1 MYSALLLATT
11 VLVHGQNL
19 QCFPSM
25 GDSRWDVA
33 QVASGSPAQALTPNS
48 SVCTCGSY
56 YSSSCCTMSY
66 VKAVAAGPDQ
76 IYAGWSFNQCGKI
89 MSSKCRAYMEAQ
101 ECSYGCDPRLSQRYY
116 NLYNAPANFTSIPVC
131 ASYCDAWFDACADD
145 VTCSYN
151 WGTWPTI
158 GTGSSL
164 YICNTTPTDAS
175 IVTSSPSGVPFQTCK
190 TFRETFRNSRG
201 LCGNGGSFPSSDAG
215 LWNNAYTYSTAS
227 NWFVCARTPLPP
239 PSPHTPLPLHA
250 PMYLNIPLP
259 PPCLLCAHSAC
270 AALPPTRTG
279 AAMRLRAQPLAPGRP
294 PRSAVDPWL

>member
-1 MYSALLLATT
+1 
-11 VLVHGQNL
+11 
-19 QCFPSM
+19 M
-25 GDSRWDVA
+25 GSSRWDVA
-33 QVASGSPAQALTPNS
+33 QAASGSPPQALTPNS

-76 IYAGWSFNQCGKI
+76 IYAGWSFNHCGKT

-101 ECSYGCDPRLSQRYY
+101 ECSYGCDLRLSQRYY

-175 IVTSSPSGVPFQTCK
+175 YVTSSPSGVPFQTCK

-227 NWFVCARTPLPP
+227 NCYAFTGPAPGPGTPPAVCSGSLAVTFG
-239 PSPHTPLPLHA
+239 
-250 PMYLNIPLP
+250 
-259 PPCLLCAHSAC
+259 
-270 AALPPTRTG
+270 AALPL
-279 AAMRLRAQPLAPGRP
+279 ALIAMI
-294 PRSAVDPWL
+294 AVVAL